1 VTKLSYVDTSVI
13 IAALDTRD
21 PRFRVAR
28 ELLEKEKY
36 KVVSEIVL
44 SELASVV
51 ARREDLVSSIAVRLG
66 LGAEEAII
74 AILVYIIKRFSLKCK
89 SVGGRARI
97 PLLGD
102 AYKPIAVAVELS
114 PRTKLRTIDLLHVA
128 YAMLLKD
135 EGEPIERLVTL
146 DKDFEKARD
155 TLKNAGIELH
165 IIE

>member
-1 VTKLSYVDTSVI
+1 MSYVDTSVI

-21 PRFRVAR
+21 PRFRAAR

-51 ARREDLVSSIAVRLG
+51 ARREDLVSSIASTLRLG
-66 LGAEEAII
+66 VEEAIM
-74 AILVYIIKRFSLKCK
+74 AILVYIIKRFRLKYK
-89 SVGGRARI
+89 NIRGRTRI

-102 AYKPIAVAVELS
+102 AYKPIAIAVELS
-114 PRTKLRTIDLLHVA
+114 PRTKLRTLDLLHIA

-135 EGEPIERLVTL
+135 EGEPIERLVTA

-155 TLKNAGIELH
+155 TLKSAGIELH